1 MTIARKNAQ
10 LAQTI
15 AVSGSAVGDTL
26 YVPYSG
32 SIGINTIAPQANL
45 HVIGSGIF
53 SDMVYVNGIGV
64 TTSGHTHTI
73 PDITSL
79 TTVLD
84 KKIDDD
90 DIIEGGFF

>member
-15 AVSGSAVGDTL
+15 AVSGTANGDTL
-26 YVPYSG
+26 HIPYTG
-32 SIGINTIAPQANL
+32 SIGINTTSPQANL
-45 HVIGSGIF
+45 HVVGSGIF
-53 SDMVYVNGIGV
+53 SDMVYVNGISV

-79 TTVLD
+79 ETVLD

>member
-1 MTIARKNAQ
+1 MTLARKNAQ

-15 AVSGSAVGDTL
+15 NVSGSAIGDTL
-26 YVPYSG
+26 YIPASG
-32 SIGINTIAPQANL
+32 SIGINTSTPGANL

-53 SDMVYVNGIGV
+53 SDMVYVNGV
-64 TTSGHTHTI
+64 PVSTNGHTHTI
-73 PDITSL
+73 PDVISL
-79 TTVLD
+79 ETVLD